1 MPSTI
6 TISAEKLSRLIGTP
20 NCLALIDVR
29 TDDEWAA
36 IPLLIPGAMRWPHGD
51 PSTWAAEFT
60 GHPAVVIC
68 QDGAA
73 LSHGVAAG
81 LRHSGV
87 AAEVLEG
94 GVKGWRRA
102 DLLLVTAAKLPPLD
116 RHGRTVWVTRSRP
129 KIDRIACPWL
139 IRRFVDPRAVFLFVA
154 PSEVAGVARDF
165 GAAPFDVEDAF
176 WSHRGDSC
184 TFDVMIEEFGLAT
197 PPLLRLAAIVRAADM
212 DRIDAVPQAS
222 GLLAASLG
230 LSRMFPDDLAQL
242 EAGLVLYD
250 AFYRWCRDAVEET
263 HAVRGKRSEGRRT
276 KLST

>member
-73 LSHGVAAG
+73 FSRGVAAW
-81 LRHSGV
+81 LRHSGI

-116 RHGRTVWVTRSRP
+116 RHGRMVWVTRSRP

-154 PSEVAGVARDF
+154 PSEVAGVAWDF

-184 TFDVMIEEFGLAT
+184 TFDVMIEEFAT
-197 PPLLRLAAIVRAADM
+197 LDVSRRLRVDREHLGITVIQLYARLAASALTMAGCRSSRRETRKGPAATA
-212 DRIDAVPQAS
+212 AVWA
-222 GLLAASLG
+222 
-230 LSRMFPDDLAQL
+230 
-242 EAGLVLYD
+242 
-250 AFYRWCRDAVEET
+250 
-263 HAVRGKRSEGRRT
+263 
-276 KLST
+276 